1 MCLPC
6 QGGCVVAKRL
16 ERPFEG
22 LAALP
27 NFPVILLT
35 CGDNVMAAVSF
46 HYYSTRPVCVQV
58 GVRVDNL
65 THKLIVEKKEYGVNF
80 PTTAMMPLVRHVGE
94 VSGRV
99 EDKWAATGLTRQ
111 PATVISSVLVAE
123 CPLNLECRVVHQVQ
137 YEGSHRWFI
146 GQVEAVHIDE
156 SYNPDHALLYWM
168 QEFRAAGPVL
178 LKY

>member
-1 MCLPC
+1 M
-6 QGGCVVAKRL
+6 AKRI

-22 LAALP
+22 LAFLP
-27 NFPVILLT
+27 NFPVTLLT

-46 HYYSTRPVCVQV
+46 HYYSTRPPCVQV

-65 THKLIVEKKEYGVNF
+65 THKLITQKKEFGVSF
-80 PTTAMMPLVRHVGE
+80 PTADMVEVVRHVGE
-94 VSGRV
+94 VSGRK

-111 PATVISSVLVAE
+111 PASVIESGLVAE
-123 CPLNLECRVVHQVQ
+123 CPLNLECRVVHQVD

-146 GQVEAVHIDE
+146 GRIEAVHVDE
-156 SYNPDHALLYWM
+156 RYNRDEALLYWM
-168 QEFRAAGPVL
+168 QEFRSTGRVL